1 MEGFGCVT
9 AKGNITERWKVV
21 LCWKLRFKKED
32 MDKDEMYANPV
43 SIWDIIEVRQ

>member
-9 AKGNITERWKVV
+9 ARYITEHRKVV
-21 LCWKLRFKKED
+21 LCWKLRFKKEG

-43 SIWDIIEVRQ
+43 SSWDIIEVRQ